1 MDILVCFPNCVH
13 VALYVKF
20 ACAFAVVLHIGIYG
34 LAVLQELAQQIK
46 AYQARIN
53 ELSEKS
59 HELAERSADLGPLCA
74 RKLYHSGFRD
84 TTVSELVDALNAPLE
99 PYVSPLPSPRS
110 PGASLKYQ
118 YENPINLS
126 KSTDGHLNSL
136 PSDTSF
142 LSNGTSVLSD
152 ALSRSLPSFDPKT
165 SSAKPGRGDQQR
177 QSGAGLLSSS
187 RGMAISPTDSGINFS
202 SLGSGLSD
210 FKSPRRLSNTEGTES
225 MEVATS
231 VPKSYASF
239 PSKRAHSEER
249 ESGTLPSK
257 SLKSSDSLESASVKT
272 GSGSTEEAGSVVA
285 QLEDQI
291 MPKSALSTKQAPYS
305 TNQSSTDRGT
315 SSWRTGDVA
324 GHKLSGKSAGE
335 GPNEKEQVH
344 IADSK
349 SKKIPGVQSE
359 TSELL
364 TPEELK
370 ALEARKKKAL
380 TPYQSQYYHIAAIDK
395 DSGDEKTPGYEGE
408 FNSLANDFE
417 RPESYDKDNDNDL
430 VAIGEEPSKEKFDF
444 KTWKARRGSKDSKT
458 GPVKAEHGKFTP
470 LSSWAGK
477 SLDRSRSESPKGSR
491 ESDSSQDY
499 TLKEGRKS
507 YQPRSPSPLTLDSQ
521 SPGTSENGKLYGM
534 ESPRGSG
541 YGQWSDRNR
550 DKKPASPTTADKK
563 SLSKDGFNSSK
574 SGSQGA
580 LPSLSVY
587 SGTESPISRFSSSDG
602 IDRHSRSWSQ
612 QGRRED
618 KDSSTS
624 KTGQLSKSLTTQG
637 IRALQPKA
645 DRQTDTHKPGGGGL
659 LQLLYPGKRD
669 TVGG

>member
-1 MDILVCFPNCVH
+1 M
-13 VALYVKF
+13 F
-20 ACAFAVVLHIGIYG
+20 ACAFVVVLNIGICG
-34 LAVLQELAQQIK
+34 FAVLQELAQQIK

-110 PGASLKYQ
+110 PSASLKYQ
-118 YENPINLS
+118 YENPIKLS

-142 LSNGTSVLSD
+142 LTNGTSRLSD

-177 QSGAGLLSSS
+177 QAGTGLLSSP
-187 RGMAISPTDSGINFS
+187 RGGIGVSPTDSGINFS

-210 FKSPRRLSNTEGTES
+210 FKSPRRLSNAEGTES
-225 MEVATS
+225 MEVASS

-257 SLKSSDSLESASVKT
+257 SLKSSDSLESASVRT
-272 GSGSTEEAGSVVA
+272 GSGSAEEPGSVVA

-291 MPKSALSTKQAPYS
+291 MPKSAVVTKQAPYS
-305 TNQSSTDRGT
+305 TRQSAPDKGSP
-315 SSWRTGDVA
+315 SWRKGDAA
-324 GHKLSGKSAGE
+324 GHKLSGKSAEE
-335 GPNEKEQVH
+335 GPKEKEN
-344 IADSK
+344 IYKDSK
-349 SKKIPGVQSE
+349 SGKFPGLQSE

-370 ALEARKKKAL
+370 VLEARKKNAL
-380 TPYQSQYYHIAAIDK
+380 TPYQSKYYHIAAIDK

-408 FNSLANDFE
+408 FDSLANDFE
-417 RPESYDKDNDNDL
+417 RPGPDDEDNDNMM
-430 VAIGEEPSKEKFDF
+430 VATGEEPTKEKFDF

-458 GPVKAEHGKFTP
+458 GPVKAEHRKFAP

-491 ESDSSQDY
+491 ESDSSPDY
-499 TLKEGRKS
+499 TLSQGRKS
-507 YQPRSPSPLTLDSQ
+507 YQPRSPSPLTLDSH
-521 SPGTSENGKLYGM
+521 SPGTDEYGKPKYGM
-534 ESPRGSG
+534 ESARGSG
-541 YGQWSDRNR
+541 YGQWSDRGR
-550 DKKPASPTTADKK
+550 DHKPASHTAADKR
-563 SLSKDGFNSSK
+563 SLSMDGFSGSK

-587 SGTESPISRFSSSDG
+587 TGTESPISRFSSSDG

-612 QGRRED
+612 QGRGED
-618 KDSSTS
+618 KDSAAP
-624 KTGQLSKSLTTQG
+624 KTGKLSKSLTTQG
-637 IRALQPKA
+637 IRALQP
-645 DRQTDTHKPGGGGL
+645 QTDTRKAGGGGGL
-659 LQLLYPGKRD
+659 LQQLYPGKRD